1 MSLLDGSSRRIGA
14 YVVNLKLICE
24 ALRVFY
30 KKPLIFIT
38 FYGPKFIENE
48 KILALKC
55 LKDVF
60 RSKFKNCRLHR
71 AEVVYFCGSV
81 QPISLRTLEFGNI
94 KFNSIYYRSLSGTHD
109 SFF

>member
-1 MSLLDGSSRRIGA
+1 VTSLLNGSSRRIGA

-30 KKPLIFIT
+30 KKPLIFIA

-55 LKDVF
+55 LKDVLEA
-60 RSKFKNCRLHR
+60 NLET
-71 AEVVYFCGSV
+71 AVYTGQRFVEYCGKSIFCLLLQECSYL
-81 QPISLRTLEFGNI
+81 SL
-94 KFNSIYYRSLSGTHD
+94 
-109 SFF
+109 